1 MAGGTCARRYTTVA
15 FVKIALETIS
25 GMAGLFLMFLM
36 IYQIVLGFF
45 GFGKKKKDYADH
57 DPEARFLVLV
67 PAHNE
72 EAVISDIVHN
82 LQEMDYP
89 KELYDFYVI
98 ADNCTDGTADTVRK
112 LGGNVIETCKETPD
126 SPTGKPIA
134 LKKALAQLGDY
145 QNRYD
150 LLMIFDADNLMDTN
164 MFREV
169 NSQYLDK
176 GKPDFIQCYLGAK
189 NKKGVIA
196 WIDYTAFTLTNRFF
210 GLAKQ
215 RCGVNCGIGGT
226 GFAMSTAY
234 LYERGGWTTRSLT
247 EDFEIQ
253 VEATLEGRK
262 ILWNHYT
269 RVYDEKPTSLRATV
283 RQKIRWGQGRWYVT
297 FHETG
302 NLFRAFFGGKISVW
316 EFMSVLTHMYN
327 GSAYVL
333 VLIQVLCSSVVSLM
347 DPSRDLFRFDLGT
360 LLYSIGVLT
369 YSFFFLFYYAERV
382 DNGIRFSL
390 KSLPTTIAAYV
401 INIGVGFISQVYGLI
416 RCGDQLHW
424 AKTEHAIGAE
434 EEQIRRCQSG
444 QLSRKAA

>member
-1 MAGGTCARRYTTVA
+1 MRRRTTV
-15 FVKIALETIS
+15 E
-25 GMAGLFLMFLM
+25 FLKVLLNILIGASSFFLYFMM

-45 GFGKKKKDYADH
+45 GFRKKKKDYQDH
-57 DPEARFLVLV
+57 EPESRFLVLV

-72 EAVISDIVHN
+72 EKVIGDIVRN

-98 ADNCTDGTADTVRK
+98 ADNCTDGTADKVRS
-112 LGGNVIETCKETPD
+112 LGGKVIETQKESPD
-126 SPTGKPIA
+126 APTGKPIA
-134 LKKALAQLGDY
+134 LKKALATLGDY
-145 QNRYD
+145 HERYD

-169 NSQYLDK
+169 NSQFLDK

-189 NKKGVIA
+189 NKKGLVA
-196 WIDYTAFTLTNRFF
+196 WIDYTGFTLTNRFF

-215 RCGVNCGIGGT
+215 RTGLNCGIGGT

-283 RQKIRWGQGRWYVT
+283 RQKCRWGQGRWYVT

-316 EFMSVLTHMYN
+316 EFMSLLTHMYN
-327 GSAYVL
+327 GAVYVL
-333 VLIQVLCSSVVSLM
+333 ILFQSLCSALLALIDPTKELFSFSVEGLI
-347 DPSRDLFRFDLGT
+347 
-360 LLYSIGVLT
+360 YSIALFT
-369 YSFFFLFYYAERV
+369 YSFFFLFYYADRV
-382 DNGIRFSL
+382 DNGIRFSIRT
-390 KSLPTTIAAYV
+390 LPVTIGAYV
-401 INIGVGFISQVYGLI
+401 INIYIGFISQVYGLI
-416 RCGDQLHW
+416 HCRDQAHW
-424 AKTEHAIGAE
+424 AKTEHAIDVHAIHE
-434 EEQIRRCQSG
+434 NHPA
-444 QLSRKAA
+444 QLRRKAA